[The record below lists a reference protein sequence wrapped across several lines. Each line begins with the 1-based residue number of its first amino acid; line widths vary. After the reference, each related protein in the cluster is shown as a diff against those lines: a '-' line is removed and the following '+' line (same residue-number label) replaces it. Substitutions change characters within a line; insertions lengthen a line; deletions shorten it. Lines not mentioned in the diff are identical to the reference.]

1 MCLGADACWC
11 WLQVVNR
18 EDLTEILGERPFKS
32 AEILNIDKFRDGF
45 AKDAVDNTPDA
56 LPGSASGG
64 EGSSTGTPG
73 VVDVPSAKQGRGI
86 EQPAAP
92 PVPGPDSTMK
102 PRRGGSYAS

>member
-1 MCLGADACWC
+1 M
-11 WLQVVNR
+11 QVVGR
-18 EDLTEILGERPFKS
+18 EDLTEILGERPYKS

-45 AKDAVDNTPDA
+45 AKDAVDNVPDA
-56 LPGSASGG
+56 LPGGASSGS
-64 EGSSTGTPG
+64 GSSTGTPG
-73 VVDVPSAKQGRGI
+73 VVDVPDASEAGSGV